1 MCGIYCSNFPYSD
14 NIIEKKMS
22 SIDFRGPDYTGIIKV
37 NNVILGHNRLAI
49 IDLDKRSNQPFSYN
63 HIKIVFN
70 GEIYNYK
77 ELRSLLKKKGYSFN
91 TKSDTEVLA
100 ALYIEYG
107 EECLKF
113 LNGMF
118 AFTIYDEK
126 NQTLFIARD
135 RLGQKPL
142 HYMINGRNI
151 EIASQIKQIELG
163 NNLTIN
169 DTAVNAFFKY
179 KYIPEPYS
187 IYNEIKKLPAGHW
200 GKFDLKSGSFVLN
213 KYWTISN
220 NIENYNLDY
229 EEAKAQLKTLLKSAV
244 NYRLISDVPL
254 GVFLSGGIDSS
265 LIASLAQN
273 SSSKKINTFCVKFD
287 SPKHDESD
295 HAQQIATHLGTNHTT
310 IPCSLKEVSNLIQTL
325 PDSFDEPFSDASA
338 IPSLLLSKVTK
349 KYVTVA
355 LSGDGGD
362 ESFLGYNRYDYINK
376 YENIFKLP
384 LATRK
389 LVAQLMKSTGIKKF
403 NLISSILEEPD
414 IGRFYH
420 RMIQPINQSYFDGNS
435 SQSLFNHSEY
445 LESSK
450 NSLENIGLFD
460 LKTYLPDDI
469 NVKIDRATM
478 RFSLEARAPF
488 LDYRVV
494 EFANRLPLGFRYQK
508 GNKKKILKD
517 ILYDFVP
524 KQMMDRPKKGFTM
537 PLDIWFRTN
546 LKEWVMDNLTDK
558 NLALIPNI
566 NVPIVKTLI
575 EDHMKGKSNR
585 HNMIWKL
592 LVYHMWLNRDKK

>member
-1 MCGIYCSNFPYSD
+1 MCGIYCSNFSYPD
-14 NIIEKKMS
+14 NIIEKKMA
-22 SIDFRGPDYTGIIKV
+22 SISFRGPDHTGIIKV
-37 NNVILGHNRLAI
+37 NNIILGHNRLAI
-49 IDLDKRSNQPFSYN
+49 IDLDKRSNQPFSYY
-63 HIKIVFN
+63 HLKIVYN

-77 ELRSLLKKKGYSFN
+77 ELRSSLKKKGYSFN
-91 TKSDTEVLA
+91 TESDTEVLA
-100 ALYIEYG
+100 ALYIEYA

-142 HYMINGRNI
+142 HYMKNGKNI
-151 EIASQIKQIELG
+151 EIASQIKQIKLG

-179 KYIPEPYS
+179 KYIPEPFS

-200 GKFDLKSGSFVLN
+200 GKFDLNSGSLVIN

-220 NIENYNLDY
+220 DIEEYKLDY
-229 EEAKAQLKTLLKSAV
+229 EDAKDQLKTLLKSAV
-244 NYRLISDVPL
+244 NHRLISDVPL

-265 LIASLAQN
+265 LIAALAQN
-273 SSSKKINTFCVKFD
+273 SSSEKINTFCVKFD
-287 SPKHDESD
+287 SPKHDESN
-295 HAQQIATHLGTNHTT
+295 HAQQIANHIGTNHTT
-310 IPCSLKEVSNLIQTL
+310 IPCSLKEASNLIQTF
-325 PDSFDEPFSDASA
+325 PESFDEPFADASA
-338 IPSLLLSKVTK
+338 IPSLLLSKVTRE
-349 KYVTVA
+349 YVTVA

-376 YENIFKLP
+376 YKNIFKLP
-384 LATRK
+384 LASRK
-389 LVAQLMKSTGIKKF
+389 LVAQLMKSTRIEKF
-403 NLISSILEEPD
+403 DLISSILKEPD

-420 RMIQPINQSYFDGNS
+420 RMIQPINQSYFNGNS

-445 LESSK
+445 LESSNK
-450 NSLENIGLFD
+450 SMENIGLFD

-488 LDYRVV
+488 LDYRVI
-494 EFANRLPLGFRYQK
+494 EFANRLPLDFRYQK

-524 KQMMDRPKKGFTM
+524 KHMLDRPKKGFTM

-566 NVPIVKTLI
+566 NVPVVKNQI
-575 EDHMKGKSNR
+575 DDHMKGKSNR

-592 LVYHMWLNRDKK
+592 LVYQMWSERN

>member
-1 MCGIYCSNFPYSD
+1 MCGIYCSNFLYPD
-14 NIIEKKMS
+14 NIIEKKMA
-22 SIDFRGPDYTGIIKV
+22 SISFRGPDYTGIIKI
-37 NNVILGHNRLAI
+37 NNIILGHNRLAI
-49 IDLDKRSNQPFSYN
+49 IDLDKRSNQPFSYY
-63 HIKIVFN
+63 HLKIVYN

-77 ELRSLLKKKGYSFN
+77 ELRSSLKKKGYSFN
-91 TKSDTEVLA
+91 TESDTEVLA

-142 HYMINGRNI
+142 HYMINGKNI
-151 EIASQIKQIELG
+151 EIASQIKQIKLG

-179 KYIPEPYS
+179 KYIPEPFS

-200 GKFDLKSGSFVLN
+200 GKFDLNSGSLVIN

-220 NIENYNLDY
+220 DIKEYKLDY
-229 EEAKAQLKTLLKSAV
+229 EDAKDQLKTLLKSAV
-244 NYRLISDVPL
+244 NHRLISDVPL

-265 LIASLAQN
+265 LIAALAQN
-273 SSSKKINTFCVKFD
+273 SSSEKINTFCVKFD
-287 SPKHDESD
+287 SPKHDESN
-295 HAQQIATHLGTNHTT
+295 HAQQIANHIGTNHTT
-310 IPCSLKEVSNLIQTL
+310 IPCSLKEASNLIQTF
-325 PDSFDEPFSDASA
+325 PESFDEPFADASA
-338 IPSLLLSKVTK
+338 IPSLLLSKVTRE
-349 KYVTVA
+349 YVTVA

-376 YENIFKLP
+376 YKNIFKLP
-384 LATRK
+384 LASRK
-389 LVAQLMKSTGIKKF
+389 LVAQLMKSTRIEKF
-403 NLISSILEEPD
+403 DLISSILKEPD

-420 RMIQPINQSYFDGNS
+420 RMIQPINQSYFNGNS

-445 LESSK
+445 LESSNK
-450 NSLENIGLFD
+450 SMENIGLFD

-488 LDYRVV
+488 LDYRVI
-494 EFANRLPLGFRYQK
+494 EFANRLPLDFRYQK

-524 KQMMDRPKKGFTM
+524 KHMLDRPKKGFTM

-566 NVPIVKTLI
+566 NVAVVKNQI
-575 EDHMKGKSNR
+575 DDHMKGKSNR

-592 LVYHMWLNRDKK
+592 LVYQMWSERN

>member
-1 MCGIYCSNFPYSD
+1 MCGIYCSSFPYSD
-14 NIIEKKMS
+14 NIIEKKMA

-37 NNVILGHNRLAI
+37 NNVILGHNRLSI
-49 IDLDKRSNQPFSYN
+49 IDLDKRSNQPFSYY

-91 TKSDTEVLA
+91 TESDTEVLA
-100 ALYIEYG
+100 ALYIEYA
-107 EECLKF
+107 EECLQF

-142 HYMINGRNI
+142 HYMINGKNI
-151 EIASQIKQIELG
+151 EIASQIKQIKLG

-179 KYIPEPYS
+179 KYIPEPFS

-200 GKFDLKSGSFVLN
+200 GKFDLNSGLLVIN
-213 KYWTISN
+213 KYWTISSD
-220 NIENYNLDY
+220 IEEQNLDY
-229 EEAKAQLKTLLKSAV
+229 EDAKNQLKTLLKSAV
-244 NYRLISDVPL
+244 NHRMISDVPL

-265 LIASLAQN
+265 LIAALAKN
-273 SSSKKINTFCVKFD
+273 SSSEKINTFCVKFD
-287 SPKHDESD
+287 SPKHDESE
-295 HAQQIATHLGTNHTT
+295 HAQQIANHIGTNHTT
-310 IPCSLKEVSNLIQTL
+310 IPCSLKEASNLIQTF
-325 PDSFDEPFSDASA
+325 PESFDEPFADASA

-376 YENIFKLP
+376 YKNIYKLP
-384 LATRK
+384 LASRK
-389 LVAQLMKSTGIKKF
+389 LVAQLMKSMKIEKLD
-403 NLISSILEEPD
+403 LISSLLTEPD

-435 SQSLFNHSEY
+435 SKSLFNHFDY
-445 LESSK
+445 LERSN
-450 NSLENIGLFD
+450 NSMENIGLFD

-488 LDYRVV
+488 LDYRVI
-494 EFANRLPLGFRYQK
+494 EFANRLPIDFRYHK

-524 KQMMDRPKKGFTM
+524 KHMLDRPKKGFTM

-566 NVPIVKTLI
+566 DVSIVKNHI
-575 EDHMKGKSNR
+575 DDHMNGKSNR
-585 HNMIWKL
+585 QNMIWKL
-592 LVYHMWLNRDKK
+592 LVYQMWSEKNKI